1 MGLAAGGVWWARLGC
16 IARRN
21 PACCMNSGPPWPGWC
36 HRLVRAMPHLGDG
49 HQPCDDP
56 RDSRAGSNVG
66 QWPDAGRQ
74 SEPGVA
80 PRTFRDGY
88 PNCVSRLPSSS
99 PEAAT
104 ASRLAAWTRC
114 HSDHV
119 EVAVRWCAAV
129 AGARQRRQP
138 RRSNRWWQSL
148 CLLAARVSDRTQI
161 SSVRRTPEL
170 LRPAC
175 RWPPD
180 DPPRRCPGP
189 RMSLVRVR
197 AGTHA

>member
-1 MGLAAGGVWWARLGC
+1 MGLAAGGVWWARLGY

-138 RRSNRWWQSL
+138 RRSEPTVTVNCAVRQPVPRTAHRSVQFDGL
-148 CLLAARVSDRTQI
+148 PSCCDQLAAGHQTIRLGD
-161 SSVRRTPEL
+161 VRGQE
-170 LRPAC
+170 
-175 RWPPD
+175 
-180 DPPRRCPGP
+180 
-189 RMSLVRVR
+189 
-197 AGTHA
+197 

>member
-16 IARRN
+16 IARCN

-80 PRTFRDGY
+80 PGPSEMVTRIAYRGCQARPRKRPQLAVWRPGRGVIRTTWKWLSDGVLQL
-88 PNCVSRLPSSS
+88 PGLVSAGNLVDRIDGDSHCAFWQPVSR
-99 PEAAT
+99 T
-104 ASRLAAWTRC
+104 AR
-114 HSDHV
+114 
-119 EVAVRWCAAV
+119 
-129 AGARQRRQP
+129 
-138 RRSNRWWQSL
+138 
-148 CLLAARVSDRTQI
+148 I
-161 SSVRRTPEL
+161 SSTRRTPEL

-175 RWPPD
+175 RWPPG

-189 RMSLVRVR
+189 GTSLGRAR